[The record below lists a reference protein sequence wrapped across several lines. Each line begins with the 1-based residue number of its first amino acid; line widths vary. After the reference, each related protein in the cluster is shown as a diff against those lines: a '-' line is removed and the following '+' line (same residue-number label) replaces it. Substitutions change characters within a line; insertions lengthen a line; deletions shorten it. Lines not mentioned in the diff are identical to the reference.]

1 MDSQLMQFDI
11 VGLHGV
17 RDYSILFEDNKVIIV
32 GENGSGKTTVFKIMY
47 HTLSC
52 DWDSLRTFDFECVSL
67 HFGTDKVVQI
77 SSDLLQSIYAIA
89 DIDRVAYYV
98 DGRPRNRRIHVDLLN
113 SVISIKRKAD
123 GKSSEELDR
132 LYMDRPVPYQYIRAV
147 LETDAVA
154 RLYEIT
160 REIEN
165 FGAPQAIKGCQKNRD
180 SNRLVLRTGKQRGN
194 FLNGIRLCPL
204 IAHVCGFVRKV
215 RNIFLDVPVLDAP
228 LQRGTHH
235 GVVFNDTVGTEAA
248 GNLESVVVFQI
259 TGGQFADRN
268 TPEIKVRANVRI
280 QNIEVLIIGC
290 LCNIT

>member
-1 MDSQLMQFDI
+1 MRTLLLFGGTVMDNQLMQFDI

-67 HFGTDKVVQI
+67 HFGNDKVVQI
-77 SSDLLQSIYAIA
+77 SSDLLQSIYAI
-89 DIDRVAYYV
+89 DGIDRVAYYV

-160 REIEN
+160 REIELN
-165 FGAPQAIKGCQKNRD
+165 FNATILYGSQRIALIGSFSHELLRQ
-180 SNRLVLRTGKQRGN
+180 LEVLR
-194 FLNGIRLCPL
+194 
-204 IAHVCGFVRKV
+204 
-215 RNIFLDVPVLDAP
+215 
-228 LQRGTHH
+228 
-235 GVVFNDTVGTEAA
+235 
-248 GNLESVVVFQI
+248 
-259 TGGQFADRN
+259 
-268 TPEIKVRANVRI
+268 
-280 QNIEVLIIGC
+280 
-290 LCNIT
+290 